1 MHQRLY
7 MAITAVYIWSVPSRE
22 HTIELWNIIGR
33 CIYQQSYPNLPTYG
47 FMCTFPF
54 FRHQRLFIIPSIL
67 KYWETYRNSL
77 IDLAKQTKD
86 VVWCGDARF
95 DSMGHCAKYGVY
107 TFMSTTLMKIVHFEL
122 VQVAIIIC
130 LFCLLLFCL

>member
-1 MHQRLY
+1 MGLCAYSPR
-7 MAITAVYIWSVPSRE
+7 T
-22 HTIELWNIIGR
+22 
-33 CIYQQSYPNLPTYG
+33 
-47 FMCTFPF
+47 F
-54 FRHQRLFIIPSIL
+54 FRHQRMFIIPSIL

-122 VQVAIIIC
+122 VQSNETNGANQTE
-130 LFCLLLFCL
+130 